1 MASKTA
7 SYLVVAAGA
16 FLGGLALGLLVS
28 PNSGRENR
36 ALIRKKSS
44 DVADF
49 VTKKTETV
57 RADISRGVKKNFPDL
72 YAATKDIG
80 LNDDDVL
87 TTRG

>member
-28 PNSGRENR
+28 PQTGRENR

-44 DVADF
+44 DVADY
-49 VTKKTETV
+49 VSKKSRKV
-57 RADISRGVKKNFPDL
+57 RSDVSKEVRNNFPDL
-72 YAATKDIG
+72 YDATSDIG
-80 LNDDDVL
+80 LNDTDVL

>member
-7 SYLVVAAGA
+7 TYLVVAAGA

-28 PNSGRENR
+28 PQSGRENR

-49 VTKKTETV
+49 VSQKSKKV
-57 RADISRGVKKNFPDL
+57 RSDMSRGVKKNFPDL
-72 YAATKDIG
+72 YEATTDIG

>member
-28 PNSGRENR
+28 PQSGRENR

-44 DVADF
+44 DVADY
-49 VTKKTETV
+49 VSKKSQKV
-57 RADISRGVKKNFPDL
+57 RSDVSREVNKNFPDL
-72 YAATKDIG
+72 YAATSNIG
-80 LNDDDVL
+80 LNDTDVL

>member
-28 PNSGRENR
+28 PQSGRENR

-49 VTKKTETV
+49 VSKKSRKV
-57 RADISRGVKKNFPDL
+57 RSDVSREVKKNFPDL
-72 YAATKDIG
+72 YDATSDIG
-80 LNDDDVL
+80 LNDTDVL

>member
-1 MASKTA
+1 MASKTS

-28 PNSGRENR
+28 PQSGRENR
-36 ALIRKKSS
+36 ALIRKKSG

-49 VTKKTETV
+49 VSKKTRKV
-57 RADISRGVKKNFPDL
+57 RADVSREVKKNFPDL
-72 YAATKDIG
+72 YDATTDIG
-80 LNDDDVL
+80 LNDSDVL

>member
-16 FLGGLALGLLVS
+16 FLGGLALGMLVS
-28 PNSGRENR
+28 PQTGRENR

-44 DVADF
+44 NVANF
-49 VTKKTETV
+49 VSKKTRKV
-57 RADISRGVKKNFPDL
+57 RSDVSKEVRKNFPDL
-72 YAATKDIG
+72 YDATSDIG
-80 LNDDDVL
+80 LNDTDVL

>member
-28 PNSGRENR
+28 PQSGRENR

-49 VTKKTETV
+49 VSKKTRKV
-57 RADISRGVKKNFPDL
+57 RADVSREVKKNFPDL
-72 YAATKDIG
+72 YAATSDIG
-80 LNDDDVL
+80 LNDSDVL